1 MFTFI
6 KCSRIREQIFNVNM
20 KTLETIY
27 LALENLKTNAQ
38 IQGKWEQNA
47 KENGYHGK
55 LQLNIAGEVVQYNVD
70 LKDELR
76 NQHLQKVI
84 EKNNTNQP
92 IIVVANKI
100 FPKIKELLRVNN
112 IAYLEANG
120 NIYLKNKGTTLWI
133 DTNATINPT
142 KKTETR
148 AFTKTGLK
156 VVFQFLMDETW
167 LNKPYRQIAEHT
179 GTGIGNITNI
189 TNGLKHDGFLLNVNK
204 YENILQNKKGLFEKW
219 IEVYEEKLKPA
230 IKVGTFRFLNEAD
243 FVNWKQ
249 INLKEEK
256 TYWGA
261 EPAADMLTNYLK
273 PQELTIYTTETRNE
287 LIKNYRLI
295 PDEKGNVKAYY
306 KFWNDNENHK
316 NVVPTLLIYADLI
329 NVNDRR
335 CLETAKKIYD
345 EYLQNKL

>member
-1 MFTFI
+1 MRT
-6 KCSRIREQIFNVNM
+6 E
-20 KTLETIY
+20 ETIF
-27 LALENLKTNAQ
+27 LALENLRTNAH
-38 IQGKWEQNA
+38 IQGKWEPNA
-47 KENGYHGK
+47 IVNKYHGK
-55 LQLNIAGEVVQYNVD
+55 LQLNIANEVVQYNIE

-76 NQHLQKVI
+76 NQQLQKLI
-84 EKNNTNQP
+84 EDNIANGT
-92 IIVVANKI
+92 IMVVANRI
-100 FPKIKELLRVNN
+100 FPKIKEQLRMNN

-120 NIYLKNKGTTLWI
+120 NIYLKKKGITLWI
-133 DTNATINPT
+133 DTNATINPI

-156 VVFQFLMDETW
+156 VVFQFLIDETW

-219 IEVYEEKLKPA
+219 IEIYEEKLKPS

-243 FVNWKQ
+243 FVNWRELHL
-249 INLKEEK
+249 NDEK

-261 EPAADMLTNYLK
+261 EPAADILTNYLK
-273 PQELTIYTTETRNE
+273 PQELTIYTTETRSE
-287 LIKNYRLI
+287 LIKNYKLI
-295 PDEKGNVKAYY
+295 PDEKGNVKAYH
-306 KFWNDNENHK
+306 KFWNDNDNHK
-316 NVVPTLLIYADLI
+316 NVVPPLLIYADLI

>member
-1 MFTFI
+1 
-6 KCSRIREQIFNVNM
+6 M
-20 KTLETIY
+20 KTEETIY
-27 LALENLKTNAQ
+27 LALENLRTITQ
-38 IQGKWEQNA
+38 IQGKWEHNA
-47 KENGYHGK
+47 KENGCYGK
-55 LQLNIAGEVVQYNVD
+55 LKLNIADEVVLYNVE

-76 NQHLQKVI
+76 NQQLQKVI
-84 EKNNTNQP
+84 EDNIVNPP
-92 IIVVANKI
+92 IMVVANRI
-100 FPKIKELLRVNN
+100 FPKIKEQLRMNN

-120 NIYLKNKGTTLWI
+120 NIYLKNKGITLWI
-133 DTNATINPT
+133 DTNTIIKPT

-189 TNGLKHDGFLLNVNK
+189 TNGLKHDGFLLNLNK

-219 IEVYEEKLKPA
+219 IQIYEEKLKPT
-230 IKVGTFRFLNEAD
+230 IKIGAFRFLNQGD
-243 FVNWKQ
+243 FVNWRQ
-249 INLKEEK
+249 INLQEEK

-261 EPAADMLTNYLK
+261 EPAADILTNYLK

-287 LIKNYRLI
+287 LIKNYKLI
-295 PDEKGNVKAYY
+295 TDETGNVKAYY
-306 KFWNDNENHK
+306 KFWNDNDNHK
-316 NVVPTLLIYADLI
+316 QIVPPLLIYADLI
-329 NVNDRR
+329 NINDRR

-345 EYLQNKL
+345 AYIQNKL